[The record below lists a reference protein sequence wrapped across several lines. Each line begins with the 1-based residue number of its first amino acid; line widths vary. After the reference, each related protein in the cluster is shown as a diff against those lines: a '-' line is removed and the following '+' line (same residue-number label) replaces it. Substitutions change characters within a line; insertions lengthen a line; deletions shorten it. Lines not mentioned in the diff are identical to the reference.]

1 MEIDADLDPH
11 YKIRGSETL
20 LSDLVHLP
28 IVLGGLHL
36 EERVSVHLSAGA
48 GGRVLLLTLFILLP
62 TPLALFLLLL
72 LSREEAVLCSLGVK
86 LKQEQP

>member
-62 TPLALFLLLL
+62 TPLALPSNTEKSAETDVAFIF
-72 LSREEAVLCSLGVK
+72 SIF
-86 LKQEQP
+86 

>member
-36 EERVSVHLSAGA
+36 EERVSVHLSAG
-48 GGRVLLLTLFILLP
+48 GRVLLLTLFILLP

-86 LKQEQP
+86 LKQEQH